1 MPMVVFQQAKDMKID
16 EGLFFISV
24 IVFYLIVKIFK
35 KSETK
40 VKLFDKILSKFKLS
54 KKIFEDKE
62 SSLNNN
68 TFLTDKKASLK
79 LLFII

>member
-40 VKLFDKILSKFKLS
+40 VKLFDKILNKLKLN

-68 TFLTDKKASLK
+68 TFLTDKRASLK